1 MTNVEMEETYS
12 YSLAESILP
21 DYKCCHEITLWLQSN
36 LESMV
41 DDNGNTIFSKV
52 NLGYGEDK
60 LKSFTNKATC
70 DVHLNTVNF
79 INEFESSKTDKINS
93 IIVFKLK
100 GNNNRVAETA
110 TILLDYLI
118 QEFITNTEFR
128 ELDGIVSDTR
138 ITDAGIREQP
148 NSSNWY
154 VLGVIEL
161 SHHLF

>member
-52 NLGYGEDK
+52 NLGYSEDK

-79 INEFESSKTDKINS
+79 IDEFESSKTDKINS

>member
-12 YSLAESILP
+12 YSLAKSILP

-41 DDNGNTIFSKV
+41 DDNDNTIFSKV
-52 NLGYGEDK
+52 NLGYSEDK

-79 INEFESSKTDKINS
+79 IDEFESSKTDKINS